1 MNDRKVF
8 AEKISLMDLTRAEQ
22 ATAFLWFYRHTQ
34 TYEERTASEL
44 AGDLADEGLGR
55 PNVTTLNKDLTKSK
69 QTVKG
74 KRPKTFQLYTK
85 FLVELNAKYEPF
97 LNINEVKVSP
107 SVLPFEIFQGTR
119 IYLEKIVKQ
128 INGSYD
134 YGFYDASAVQ
144 IRRLMESL
152 IIEVFIH
159 KQIADE
165 IKLNGSFLML
175 EKLISKITNHT
186 QIHLG
191 RNTPKAMENIKR
203 LGDTAAHDR
212 TYITQQQDI
221 NDMKPE
227 IRRTIQELLDLAGIK
242 PVIQPILNL

>member
-1 MNDRKVF
+1 MNNRKEF
-8 AEKISLMDLTRAEQ
+8 AEKLSHLDLTRVEQ
-22 ATAFLWFYRHTQ
+22 AIAFLWFYRHTQ
-34 TYEERTASEL
+34 TFEERTATEL
-44 AGDLADEGLGR
+44 AGDLGDEGLGR
-55 PNVTTLNKDLTKSK
+55 PNVTTLNRDLTRSK

-74 KRPKTFQLYTK
+74 KRTKTFQLHTK
-85 FLVELNAKYEPF
+85 YVVELNAKYESL
-97 LNINEVKVSP
+97 LNIKEIKVTP

-119 IYLEKIVKQ
+119 TYLEKMVKQ

-159 KQIADE
+159 KQFADE
-165 IKLNGSFLML
+165 IKVNGAFLML
-175 EKLISKITNHT
+175 DRLISKITTHN

-191 RNTPKAMENIKR
+191 RSTPKAMESIKR

-221 NDMKPE
+221 NDMKVE

-242 PVIQPILNL
+242 PVVQPISRT